1 MGTSSIKHRENR
13 NISLFTNLKKHGKKA
28 NQLVCQDQDKES
40 TQTEQRLKYMRY
52 IVTHIMC
59 YV

>member
-1 MGTSSIKHRENR
+1 MGTSSIKHRE
-13 NISLFTNLKKHGKKA
+13 ISLFTNLKKHSKKA